1 MIAPLEGCFYVFRAI
16 FGVVVKWE
24 LHAVT
29 SERSEMLLETCTFI
43 LFSCIWNSTI
53 LLLRSLYRK
62 IEEYPQLD
70 SPTNTLSPLYLSVS
84 KAGFTL
90 FVYCTSLFLPAINI
104 HQKHQGVLS
113 SGFQVSPQWRRDF
126 FTTNEFRQSLSL
138 FVVGSLR
145 TLPALLFIF

>member
-1 MIAPLEGCFYVFRAI
+1 MVSSFMIAPLEGCFYVFRAI
-16 FGVVVKWE
+16 FGGNFTP
-24 LHAVT
+24 LHPSVARCYSRRV
-29 SERSEMLLETCTFI
+29 LLYFFPAFET
-43 LFSCIWNSTI
+43 TI

-62 IEEYPQLD
+62 IEEYPQLY

-113 SGFQVSPQWRRDF
+113 SGFQVSPQ
-126 FTTNEFRQSLSL
+126 
-138 FVVGSLR
+138 
-145 TLPALLFIF
+145 